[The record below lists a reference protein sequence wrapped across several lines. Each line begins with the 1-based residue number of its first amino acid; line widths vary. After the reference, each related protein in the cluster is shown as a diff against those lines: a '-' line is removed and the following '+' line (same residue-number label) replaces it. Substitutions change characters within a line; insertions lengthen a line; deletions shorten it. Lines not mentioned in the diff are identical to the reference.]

1 MLKKILT
8 LSSIV
13 AFTLLLMHCDT
24 PVDQADLTPPGAPAN
39 LAYDAN
45 LSGDGQIYLTWE
57 APGDEDVS
65 AYTIYRASG
74 NSDFQEVTTV
84 DVTNYLDTN
93 LDYTI
98 EYSYKVTAEDDSGN
112 ESPFS
117 NTVSL
122 MPVNLLSPATPA
134 NLVIKAHNIPAEYRT
149 NVELTWT
156 GNQENDFA
164 YYRIYRSS
172 EAALFIPDSISEI
185 DSLTD
190 VFYYDENVTPGTTYY
205 YKLIAFDKGDKA
217 SDPTNVVSDTPL
229 EEPALIAPIG
239 NATISSTLPT
249 FRWTNVDHAVK
260 YKLIVRTSALTGDI
274 WESEI
279 NATTDTEMTLSYPQS
294 APALN
299 ANTSYF
305 WFVSGYSQDSDE
317 INTYT
322 AADAFR
328 TP

>member
-1 MLKKILT
+1 MLKKWFILG
-8 LSSIV
+8 
-13 AFTLLLMHCDT
+13 TLLSFSLVMFHCDSST
-24 PVDQADLTPPGAPAN
+24 AEDDFTPPGAPAN
-39 LAYDAN
+39 LTFDAN
-45 LSGDGQIYLTWE
+45 LSGDGQIFLTWD
-57 APGDEDVS
+57 APEDDDVAS
-65 AYTIYRASG
+65 YLVYRDAGSG
-74 NSDFQEVTTV
+74 SFQEIAEVQT
-84 DVTNYLDTN
+84 TNYLDSN
-93 LDYTI
+93 LDYDV
-98 EYSYKVTAEDDSGN
+98 EYSYKITAKDDSDN

-134 NLVIKAHNIPAEYRT
+134 DLVIKAHNIPAEYRT

-156 GNQENDFA
+156 ANTENDFA

-172 EAALFIPDSISEI
+172 AAALFVPDSTSEI
-185 DSLTD
+185 DSLTE
-190 VFYYDENVTPGTTYY
+190 VFYYDEDVTPGTTYY
-205 YKLIAFDKGDKA
+205 YKIIAFDKGDKA

-229 EEPALIAPIG
+229 EAPTLLSPIG
-239 NATISSTLPT
+239 NNTIDSLLPT
-249 FRWTNVDHAVK
+249 FRWSNVTHAVK

-274 WESEI
+274 WESEVS
-279 NATTDTEMTLSYPQS
+279 ATGDSEMTLTYPQS

-299 ANTSYF
+299 ANASYF
-305 WFVSGYSQDSDE
+305 WFISGYSQDTDE